1 MLAVGVLGPV
11 GEHHLE
17 SESILSKDCSEHE
30 INGVY
35 KAFEEKV
42 YDDLRSISN
51 RGTAIMRLGN
61 RNNMLKKKSCLKM
74 SSLKFTLSIHYSL
87 SCLHLYIIF
96 NTKLNSFSI
105 FNTLLLLNH
114 QWNQFLLQFIN
125 TSEGMT

>member
-42 YDDLRSISN
+42 YDALCSISN
-51 RGTAIMRLGN
+51 RGTTIRGN
-61 RNNMLKKKSCLKM
+61 RNNMFKRVA
-74 SSLKFTLSIHYSL
+74 
-87 SCLHLYIIF
+87 
-96 NTKLNSFSI
+96 
-105 FNTLLLLNH
+105 
-114 QWNQFLLQFIN
+114 
-125 TSEGMT
+125 

>member
-1 MLAVGVLGPV
+1 MLAVGVPGLV

-51 RGTAIMRLGN
+51 RGTAIRRLGNN
-61 RNNMLKKKSCLKM
+61 RNNMFKRVV
-74 SSLKFTLSIHYSL
+74 
-87 SCLHLYIIF
+87 
-96 NTKLNSFSI
+96 
-105 FNTLLLLNH
+105 
-114 QWNQFLLQFIN
+114 
-125 TSEGMT
+125 

>member
-42 YDDLRSISN
+42 YDDLRSPSLFIIHYLAL
-51 RGTAIMRLGN
+51 TYT
-61 RNNMLKKKSCLKM
+61 
-74 SSLKFTLSIHYSL
+74 SSLTL
-87 SCLHLYIIF
+87 
-96 NTKLNSFSI
+96 N
-105 FNTLLLLNH
+105 
-114 QWNQFLLQFIN
+114 
-125 TSEGMT
+125 

>member
-51 RGTAIMRLGN
+51 KGTSIMRLGN
-61 RNNMLKKKSCLKM
+61 RKNMFKRVA
-74 SSLKFTLSIHYSL
+74 
-87 SCLHLYIIF
+87 
-96 NTKLNSFSI
+96 
-105 FNTLLLLNH
+105 
-114 QWNQFLLQFIN
+114 
-125 TSEGMT
+125 